1 MKHRYIVAAV
11 SLLAAALPAV
21 PAMAR
26 APDLAA
32 CPRLK
37 PEETAD
43 RQRRGPLP
51 IPPAFQQIAR
61 ANLDHIAV
69 ATQTGTTLCVNSASM
84 EQVSLFRLST
94 DKRFLGFDWSGYEA
108 GGYMLVDRSGRGQAI
123 DTGAAPTFSPSRN
136 RLAAIEIS
144 ESGFGS
150 LNAFLVMQVEAT
162 GLRQLAKLEDI
173 PVHVDWRIDSWAGEN
188 CINLSAVPQNRV
200 PENWNDLPKTRRDRY
215 VARPGARGWTLAPA
229 QGRGCPAA

>member
-1 MKHRYIVAAV
+1 MEHRFVLAAA
-11 SLLAAALPAV
+11 SLLAAALPVV

-26 APDLAA
+26 APDPSG

-43 RQRRGPLP
+43 RQRRVPLP

-69 ATQTGTTLCVNSASM
+69 ATQTGTTICVNSASM
-84 EQVSLFRLST
+84 EQTSLFRLSPG
-94 DKRFLGFDWSGYEA
+94 KRFLGFAWSGNEA

-123 DTGAAPTFSPSRN
+123 DTGAVPVFSPSRN

-150 LNAFLVMQVEAT
+150 LNAFLVMQVAPG
-162 GLRQLAKLEDI
+162 GLRQLAKLENI
-173 PVHVDWRIDSWAGEN
+173 PIHVDWRIDNWAGEN
-188 CINLSAVPQNRV
+188 CINLSAVPQNCL

-215 VARPGARGWTLAPA
+215 VARPGARGWTLVPA